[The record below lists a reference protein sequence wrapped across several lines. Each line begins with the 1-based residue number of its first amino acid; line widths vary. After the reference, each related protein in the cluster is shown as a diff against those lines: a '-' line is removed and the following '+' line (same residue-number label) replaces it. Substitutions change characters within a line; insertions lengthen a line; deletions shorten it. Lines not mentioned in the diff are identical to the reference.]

1 VPEGDLVVALLYPEV
16 LGSYGDGGNATALVH
31 RGAAR
36 GLDVRVVEVGLGTTA
51 PAADVY
57 LLGGGEDSAQLL
69 ALEAA
74 RRDPHLT
81 TTLADGATCLAVC
94 AGLQLL
100 CGEFTGPDGRVHAGL
115 GLLDAT
121 SGRLA
126 ERAVGEVVADPVGLP
141 GLPPLSGY
149 ENHLGT
155 AVPGPDARPLGRVR
169 AGTGN
174 GPGPDGVR
182 HEGVVQGGVVATYLH
197 GPVLVRNPALADL
210 LLERT
215 TGPLPAY
222 DDALVEQLR
231 TEWLAAARRRRG

>member
-1 VPEGDLVVALLYPEV
+1 MPDADLVVALLYPEV

-31 RGAAR
+31 RGRAR
-36 GLDVRVVEVGLGTTA
+36 GLDVRVVEVGLGRTA
-51 PAADVY
+51 PSADVY

-74 RRDPHLT
+74 RRDPHLA
-81 TTLADGATCLAVC
+81 TTLAGGATCLAVC

-100 CGEFTGPDGRVHAGL
+100 TEQFTGPDGKVHTGL

-121 SGRLA
+121 CGRLA
-126 ERAVGEVVADPVGLP
+126 ERAVGEVVADAVGLP

-155 AVPGPDARPLGRVR
+155 AVAGPDARPLGRVR
-169 AGTGN
+169 VGTGN
-174 GPGPDGVR
+174 GPGPDGAR

-197 GPVLVRNPALADL
+197 GPVLVRNPGLADR

-215 TGPLPAY
+215 TGPLEAY

-231 TEWLAAARRRRG
+231 AERLAAARQRQG